1 MARDAVWT
9 MLNTDAQLAT
19 LGGAGFKAIAQ
30 YSEDQRPEAAAFIV
44 ICWRNTEF
52 AEEIQANGPRHFD
65 LYVHIPVKVSTDFVR
80 IENIIDRCDE
90 LFKAVED
97 ATDPVVGDD
106 GWQLDYVGFEG
117 RGLDFEDEGYQ
128 TICKSASYVALAS
141 KVIAP

>member
-9 MLNTDAQLAT
+9 LLNNDAQLAA
-19 LGGAGFKAIAQ
+19 LGGDGFKAIAQ

-44 ICWRNTEF
+44 ICWRHTDFNED
-52 AEEIQANGPRHFD
+52 IQANAERHFD

-80 IENIIDRCDE
+80 IENMIDRCDE

-97 ATDPVVGDD
+97 STDPVVGED

-128 TICKSASYVALAS
+128 TICKPASYMALAS